1 MWVAQRLPP
10 HAQELAR
17 PQELRRQLQVPP
29 VLAGRFLSRP
39 GQLLPDSAADAV
51 DRGQLWSDLLPH
63 HPLRPYQEGQGGRQH
78 AQADPGNRRR
88 TRQRQLGD
96 VRHLCGA
103 GEGGGFKPVFDEVIW
118 LRLRAG
124 HSHNEADAWHRRAMA
139 VFYPN
144 SKHGPGC
151 ASPFE
156 YQAKLIDGL
165 SGMSGGC
172 EILWQLAN
180 FNFEEWCKG
189 CVTPEFGHYAAPRA
203 WRFEYDEKLPE
214 HGCVRVTFKDKLTD
228 EATGTTEEWK
238 PLVPAAADSLMA
250 FVT

>member
-1 MWVAQRLPP
+1 
-10 HAQELAR
+10 
-17 PQELRRQLQVPP
+17 
-29 VLAGRFLSRP
+29 
-39 GQLLPDSAADAV
+39 
-51 DRGQLWSDLLPH
+51 
-63 HPLRPYQEGQGGRQH
+63 
-78 AQADPGNRRR
+78 
-88 TRQRQLGD
+88 
-96 VRHLCGA
+96 
-103 GEGGGFKPVFDEVIW
+103 
-118 LRLRAG
+118 
-124 HSHNEADAWHRRAMA
+124 MA

-189 CVTPEFGHYAAPRA
+189 CVTPEFGHYAASRA

-214 HGCVRVTFKDKLTD
+214 HGCKALVYGDAQRLEIAHFIVKSGD
-228 EATGTTEEWK
+228 EFTIGNG
-238 PLVPAAADSLMA
+238 
-250 FVT
+250 